1 MYMEVSEK
9 VEMRNERLPHAPAVV
24 QEWVETHGM
33 VQNNDAEAANRAKGQ
48 FLTSMSHEFRTPM
61 NAILGMIDVAL
72 PRVTDST
79 VQDCLQTARGAAAML
94 SAFLNDLLE
103 SANVELG
110 RGELG
115 EESRFYFTVPLPVV
129 QRLPAGNETQA
140 VVSAAARAALHV
152 LLVDDNPA
160 NQKLAAYF
168 LQGRGHCVE
177 IAGDGREAVFL
188 CGQNRYD
195 AVLMDVQMPEMD
207 GLEATAAI
215 RQRENG
221 GNRVPIIAMTAHVLK
236 GDRERCLAAGMDA
249 FISKPINRNTLL
261 EVVERLAQSRAAM
274 PAHCDHRE
282 RRNGKAHDGAQERC
296 DERADPEPVS
306 LSASLSGPVTGDQV
320 FDFDAALASLGGE
333 MAIFREM
340 AAFFFRDGLNLLTEI
355 PAAAMAGQ
363 ATVVEKKAHR
373 LNGTVL
379 YLGAGT
385 AVKAIARVEVLARS
399 GDLSDIV
406 PAIRAMEAEVMR
418 LAEALRCH
426 RA

>member
-140 VVSAAARAALHV
+140 VVSAAARAACCTSCWWTTI
-152 LLVDDNPA
+152 PPTRSWPRTSCRGGGIA
-160 NQKLAAYF
+160 SRSLA
-168 LQGRGHCVE
+168 
-177 IAGDGREAVFL
+177 
-188 CGQNRYD
+188 
-195 AVLMDVQMPEMD
+195 
-207 GLEATAAI
+207 
-215 RQRENG
+215 
-221 GNRVPIIAMTAHVLK
+221 
-236 GDRERCLAAGMDA
+236 
-249 FISKPINRNTLL
+249 
-261 EVVERLAQSRAAM
+261 
-274 PAHCDHRE
+274 
-282 RRNGKAHDGAQERC
+282 
-296 DERADPEPVS
+296 
-306 LSASLSGPVTGDQV
+306 
-320 FDFDAALASLGGE
+320 
-333 MAIFREM
+333 
-340 AAFFFRDGLNLLTEI
+340 
-355 PAAAMAGQ
+355 
-363 ATVVEKKAHR
+363 
-373 LNGTVL
+373 
-379 YLGAGT
+379 T
-385 AVKAIARVEVLARS
+385 AVKRS
-399 GDLSDIV
+399 FCADRTATTRS
-406 PAIRAMEAEVMR
+406 
-418 LAEALRCH
+418 
-426 RA
+426 